1 MVGSKNFTNP
11 PLRLEKNVPLYSPRT
26 PEGNTKYPHLHEL
39 LKKME
44 VGDSIV
50 LPLDNPKQRVQEN
63 KQANSFNSIAR
74 IQYNYKMAQRKSS
87 ADCNV
92 RFWRIE

>member
-1 MVGSKNFTNP
+1 MTDLKI
-11 PLRLEKNVPLYSPRT
+11 EKNVPLHSPRT
-26 PEGNTKYPHLHEL
+26 GKRGTKYPHLHEL

-50 LPLDNPKQRVQEN
+50 FPLDNPKQRVQEN
-63 KQANSFNSIAR
+63 KEACAFYIIAGTK
-74 IQYNYKMAQRKSS
+74 YNYKMAQRKSG

-92 RFWRIE
+92 RFWRLA

>member
-11 PLRLEKNVPLYSPRT
+11 PLRLEKNVPLDSPRSS
-26 PEGNTKYPHLHEL
+26 ERNSKYPHLHEL
-39 LKKME
+39 LEKME

-50 LPLDNPKQRVQEN
+50 FPLDDPKQRVQEN
-63 KQANSFNSIAR
+63 KQAQSFYSIAR
-74 IQYNYKMAQRKSS
+74 IKYDYKMAQRKSG

>member
-11 PLRLEKNVPLYSPRT
+11 PLRLEKNVPLDSPETGRRAA
-26 PEGNTKYPHLHEL
+26 KYPHLHEL

-50 LPLDNPKQRVQEN
+50 FPLDNPKQRVQYN
-63 KQANSFNSIAR
+63 KEASYFFRVGVNN
-74 IQYNYKMAQRKSS
+74 YKYKMAQRKSS
-87 ADCNV
+87 AECNV
-92 RFWRIE
+92 RFWRLG